1 MSQAFV
7 DQVTLDCLLNKSL
20 FNNQVKNKKAQS
32 VNKEDKKFYKK
43 RIYNLFKEMLIN
55 KAEPE
60 DLLPD
65 VKYTY
70 DNFINASINYFKT
83 IDNNDL
89 LQEEYKTLDEA
100 ALENINAIPELG
112 DDIAVEE
119 ADKLMMRSIK
129 IKTPSLDKYV
139 KRKSTKPEEK
149 LILPKQKEVN
159 LMDPELKV
167 KGLQNNSNNSNN
179 SNNNNIKKKNITNKY
194 DELINTKKENK
205 ETIDKNEI
213 KDK

>member
-20 FNNQVKNKKAQS
+20 FNNQVKNKKAQC

-60 DLLPD
+60 DLFPD
-65 VKYTY
+65 VKYAY

-129 IKTPSLDKYV
+129 IKMPSLDKYV

-149 LILPKQKEVN
+149 MILPKQKEVN

-167 KGLQNNSNNSNN
+167 KGLQSNNSNN
-179 SNNNNIKKKNITNKY
+179 INIKKKNITNKY

-213 KDK
+213 QNK